1 MQTRHPTGKLLR
13 QNNSP
18 EKSGTPVEPGQPG
31 SYGTDRVR
39 VVNGQPETGPETAA
53 EAATG
58 AAGNKVDTGAAP
70 SVGSSPSRQR

>member
-1 MQTRHPTGKLLR
+1 MQTRHPKGKILR
-13 QNNSP
+13 RSSSP

-39 VVNGQPETGPETAA
+39 VVNGQSETGPDTAA
-53 EAATG
+53 RAAAG
-58 AAGNKVDTGAAP
+58 APGNKVDTGAAP